1 MIKIGLLGCGAIGKS
16 LAEAIDNNNAGDAE
30 LVAIF
35 DEYPDTM
42 HNILNNVKHKP
53 KEYDNFAVF
62 IDKSGAELIV
72 EAASKEAV
80 ELYAEKILES
90 RKDLMIMSVGALMDN
105 NLLERIMKTA
115 KKCKKHVFIPSGA
128 IGGIDVVKAA
138 KIGGLTKVT
147 LTTRKNPVALRYSPL
162 FQKATMGKEVKKE
175 LVIFE
180 GYANEAVKAFPL
192 NVNVSATLS
201 LAGLGGEKTFVRVIA
216 DPSITNNIHEIETEG
231 VFGKMMIRLENITH
245 PSNPKT
251 SYLAVLSAIE
261 TLRSIS
267 NTNMKIGT

>member
-35 DEYPDTM
+35 DEYPDKM

-53 KEYDNFAVF
+53 KEYNNFAVF

-90 RKDLMIMSVGALMDN
+90 KKDMTIMSVGALMDN

-128 IGGIDVVKAA
+128 IGGIDV
-138 KIGGLTKVT
+138 
-147 LTTRKNPVALRYSPL
+147 
-162 FQKATMGKEVKKE
+162 GKEVKKE

-231 VFGKMMIRLENITH
+231 VFGKMTIKLENITH